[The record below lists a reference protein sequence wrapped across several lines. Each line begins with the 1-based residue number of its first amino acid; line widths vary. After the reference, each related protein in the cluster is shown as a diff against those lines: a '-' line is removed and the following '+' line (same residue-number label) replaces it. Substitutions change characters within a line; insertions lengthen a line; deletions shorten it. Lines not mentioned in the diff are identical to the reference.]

1 MTSKDN
7 QPNNSQPLQSTSPIN
22 SNPQPDSSKLIPA
35 YSLQAFIGLAGEVF
49 QEGLP
54 SLVWIDAIVFD
65 IKSKGKGFA
74 VELLDPNSKDTSQG
88 ASLHAFIWQ
97 RGQDAI
103 ASAIG
108 CAFNPNLLAGI
119 EARLLIE
126 PSFHPRFHLQGNII
140 GIDPELSESLLTKRL
155 EQIRADLKRDGLYDR
170 QKKTFKVAPA
180 DITRLVVIHPAESA
194 GWADIAGA
202 LDRFEKRGILNVY
215 SLTASFQGPNALPSL
230 KSALNEAQRLIINAA
245 IDLVLIVRGGGAASG
260 LAALSD
266 PDLARQVCLMA
277 APVVT
282 GTGHAINRNI
292 LDEVAWHA
300 AHTPSQALQVVIK
313 ILRRRAGDAI
323 RSHHQIIN
331 ILDDRIEHTFRPR
344 LEAQRQNCIQGLRAS
359 LERAEAGLAA
369 LHARISG
376 ARQSLPR
383 ELAVRQNQI
392 SQILMT
398 AKHDVWQKLEAAD
411 ANLNRLRS
419 SMLTA
424 CRLRVDQRMDALT
437 RESQSLKTS
446 ARKTCDQQAASI
458 EALKSS
464 IDRDVHRIVNEA
476 STRLAITREAAGT
489 LSLDGTLRRGFV
501 VALKERVVLK
511 TVAAASACPDFEILF
526 QDGFLR
532 VVPR

>member
-7 QPNNSQPLQSTSPIN
+7 QPNNSQPLQSTSPIYP
-22 SNPQPDSSKLIPA
+22 NPQTDSSALIPE
-35 YSLQAFIGLAGEVF
+35 YSLRAFIGLAGKVF
-49 QEGLP
+49 REGLP

-74 VELLDPNSKDTSQG
+74 VELLDPNSQDTSQG
-88 ASLHAFIWQ
+88 ASLHAFIWR

-108 CAFNPNLLAGI
+108 CAFNPNLLTGV

-180 DITRLVVIHPAESA
+180 DITRLVVIHPPESA

-230 KSALNEAQRLIINAA
+230 KSALNEAQRLVTTAA

-266 PDLARQVCLMA
+266 PDLAQQVCLMK

-323 RSHHQIIN
+323 NSHHQIIN

-383 ELAVRQNQI
+383 ELVLRQNQI
-392 SQILMT
+392 AQIFMA
-398 AKHDVWQKLEAAD
+398 AKRLIRQRFEAAD
-411 ANLNRLRS
+411 ADVTRLRTGT
-419 SMLTA
+419 LTA
-424 CRLRVDQRMDALT
+424 CRAHVDQHANSLT
-437 RESQSLKTS
+437 IASQSLKAS
-446 ARKTCDQQAASI
+446 AQDRYDAQAASI
-458 EALKSS
+458 EALKVS
-464 IDRDVHRIVNEA
+464 IDRDVLRIFVEA
-476 STRLAITREAAGT
+476 SNGLAIIRETIGT
-489 LSLDGTLRRGFV
+489 LSLEGTLKRGFV
-501 VALKERVVLK
+501 VALKEQTLLK